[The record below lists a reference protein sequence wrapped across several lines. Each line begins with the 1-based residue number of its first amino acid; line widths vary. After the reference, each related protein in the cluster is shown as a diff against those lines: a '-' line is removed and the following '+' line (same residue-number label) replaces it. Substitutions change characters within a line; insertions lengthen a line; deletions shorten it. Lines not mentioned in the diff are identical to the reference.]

1 MTAKQAEVP
10 YVVEDRRTI
19 AGTDDLVV
27 KVFTLAAGQE
37 IPWHYHSNVTDTFF
51 CLEGTLV
58 VETRAPRA
66 RHQMA
71 VGESAA
77 VPAKT
82 AHRVSG
88 KDGTRCRFLI
98 VQGIGAYD
106 YRPVAGEAAGQG

>member
-1 MTAKQAEVP
+1 MPEAHEQP
-10 YVVEDRRTI
+10 YIVEERRTV

-27 KVFTLAAGQE
+27 KVFTLGEGQE

-58 VETRAPRA
+58 VETRAPGQ
-66 RHQMA
+66 RHEMA
-71 VGESAA
+71 VGASCE
-77 VPAKT
+77 VPART

-88 KDGTRCRFLI
+88 KDGRRCRFLI

-106 YRPVAGEAAGQG
+106 FQPVGG